1 MDTFDITSLI
11 NARKKIEDYRQ
22 NLTTDKDKTAAIK
35 AFEYC
40 YELSW
45 KMMKR
50 ILALRGKDVYSPRP
64 IFREAAL
71 EQLIDNPEVWFEF
84 QEKRNITSHVYNE
97 VEMNAVVSMFETF
110 SIELN
115 KLITNLNQFK
125 I

>member
-84 QEKRNITSHVYNE
+84 QMKRNL
-97 VEMNAVVSMFETF
+97 AVHTYRQEN
-110 SIELN
+110 IESVVLR
-115 KLITNLNQFK
+115 
-125 I
+125 